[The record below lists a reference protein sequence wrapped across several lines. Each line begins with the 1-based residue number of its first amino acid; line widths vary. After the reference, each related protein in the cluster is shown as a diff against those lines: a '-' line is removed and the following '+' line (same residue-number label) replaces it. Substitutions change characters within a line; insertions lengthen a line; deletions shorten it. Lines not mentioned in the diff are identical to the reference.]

1 MIYQDISLQQASVLL
16 DYMYRG
22 EVSVTEEELQGLLP
36 VAECLQLK
44 GLVEPLLPWA
54 PSHKAS
60 EAEGTEGERSE
71 AGLSLTPLD
80 TEDMDSPAPPGPGM
94 VRSIGPTGM
103 IEWKRYKQYSKA
115 DILAAIEEVKQG
127 ETPQDSRLH
136 LSWAREEGGGPTLS
150 T

>member
-1 MIYQDISLQQASVLL
+1 ML

-22 EVSVTEEELQGLLP
+22 EVSVTEEELQGLLQ

-44 GLVEPLLPWA
+44 GLMEPLLPRA
-54 PSHKAS
+54 PSQKAR

-71 AGLSLTPLD
+71 AGLSLTPL
-80 TEDMDSPAPPGPGM
+80 EGPAPLAHGM

-103 IEWKRYKQYSKA
+103 IEWRRYKQYSEA

-127 ETPQDSRLH
+127 ETLPSFIPK
-136 LSWAREEGGGPTLS
+136 ENKVIYK
-150 T
+150 